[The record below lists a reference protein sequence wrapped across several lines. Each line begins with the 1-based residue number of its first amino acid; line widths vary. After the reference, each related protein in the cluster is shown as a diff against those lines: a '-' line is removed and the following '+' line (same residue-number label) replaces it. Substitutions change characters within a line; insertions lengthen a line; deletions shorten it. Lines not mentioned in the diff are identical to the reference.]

1 LVAVTHVDPESHA
14 TVGVDVMVVEVVDNR
29 IGVPPPVEN
38 VVDVAVMSQP
48 APEPVASL
56 TSSAWLAVT
65 VWLSPL
71 SVALNVTLGGALTNA
86 SEPPVIVAVAVVA
99 PAGAAGTNHDSASAA
114 AAPTVIAFRSE
125 RTTQPSNPPGN
136 GGQVGGKGRNLRNV
150 QTLPMASGGLGDAE
164 GRRGPI
170 SRRQGGPPGRRQYP
184 WRNGRKATDQ
194 MDTAIDGERLV
205 EAANRLQ
212 GLPASLTQLASIVAS
227 DDFSLRDVVEVI
239 SYDPAL
245 TARLLRAANSAV
257 SAASSPVGTVH
268 DAVVR
273 LGAGPVL
280 TIATGDAV
288 GSRMRRN
295 GAAGDTA
302 LWAHSIRTAAAS
314 EAVKRTA
321 ACDVPAVAMTGAL
334 LHDVGKLVL
343 AEALSPHVLR
353 LLEEVAEN
361 EDLTSEQ
368 AETAVLMVHHG
379 ELGAIAAR
387 AWMLP
392 DDITEAILHHHDA
405 GQLAGTLGSAVAL
418 ADRVAYDG
426 ERGVEAASPTTL
438 ELLDHLGIAA
448 DAYPSLLATAAE
460 RYEMLAERLA

>member
-1 LVAVTHVDPESHA
+1 
-14 TVGVDVMVVEVVDNR
+14 
-29 IGVPPPVEN
+29 
-38 VVDVAVMSQP
+38 
-48 APEPVASL
+48 
-56 TSSAWLAVT
+56 
-65 VWLSPL
+65 
-71 SVALNVTLGGALTNA
+71 
-86 SEPPVIVAVAVVA
+86 
-99 PAGAAGTNHDSASAA
+99 
-114 AAPTVIAFRSE
+114 
-125 RTTQPSNPPGN
+125 
-136 GGQVGGKGRNLRNV
+136 
-150 QTLPMASGGLGDAE
+150 
-164 GRRGPI
+164 
-170 SRRQGGPPGRRQYP
+170 
-184 WRNGRKATDQ
+184 

-227 DDFSLRDVVEVI
+227 DNFSLRDVVDVI

-245 TARLLRAANSAV
+245 TARLLRAANSV
-257 SAASSPVGTVH
+257 MSASASPVGTVH

-280 TIATGDAV
+280 TIAMGDAV

-295 GAAGDTA
+295 GAAGDTS

-314 EAVKRTA
+314 EAVKRTSA
-321 ACDVPAVAMTGAL
+321 RDVPAVAMTGAL

-392 DDITEAILHHHDA
+392 EEITDAILYHHDIA
-405 GQLAGTLGSAVAL
+405 QLDTVLGCAVAL
-418 ADRVAYDG
+418 ADQVAYDG
-426 ERGVEAASPTTL
+426 ERGVEDASDRAV
-438 ELLDHLGIAA
+438 ELMTRLGIST
-448 DAYPSLLATAAE
+448 DGYPSLLAAAAD